1 LSENQDS
8 ELNNRGESSSEV
20 DREEHQQEREK
31 MQKERQEWAEERT
44 EWAEERTEQAEQR
57 TEWAEQRT
65 DWAQHRTVLAN
76 ERTFSAWLRTG
87 LSAIGGGVAIVEF
100 LGNEDGELIARILG
114 VILIL
119 VGAGVI
125 LLAFWRYN
133 QISNLLEEK
142 GLPVTPKWMVLL
154 LTGGLLAAVV
164 LVLILIF
171 IQ

>member
-1 LSENQDS
+1 MVENQDREQNQPEDDEAS
-8 ELNNRGESSSEV
+8 AARKEKAELKKE
-20 DREEHQQEREK
+20 REE
-31 MQKERQEWAEERT
+31 MRQEWAEERT

-57 TEWAEQRT
+57 TDWAEQRT

-100 LGNEDGELIARILG
+100 IGSQEGEFIARILG
-114 VILIL
+114 FILIL
-119 VGAGVI
+119 IGAGVI

-142 GLPVTPKWMVLL
+142 GLPITPKWMVLS